1 MASTRVRRSL
11 TQTTTTKS
19 VSFGV
24 VFPGQGSQRVGML
37 EEAAGAFSV
46 VSDAFSE
53 ASEALGYDLWQLV
66 SQGPAEK
73 LSLTEYTQP
82 AILTASVALYR
93 AFTEVNVCQPAAGA
107 GHSLGEYSALVSAGA
122 LSLADGV
129 RLVRQRGAAMQ
140 DAVPVGI
147 GAMAVVMGLDD
158 SVVSEICSSVSSA
171 DGFVGGVNFNAPGQ
185 VVIAGHAAAVD
196 AAVAALKDA
205 GARRAMPLPVSAPF
219 HTPLMQPAAMV
230 MQQAFED
237 VNWSTPQFPVVS
249 NVDGSLQTDPDSI
262 RDSLVQQIS
271 APVLWTT
278 CMATLRKSGCTQF
291 VECGPG
297 NVLSGLS
304 KRIDKSVPIKS
315 IETVAAIE
323 AGVTD
328 L

>member
-1 MASTRVRRSL
+1 M
-11 TQTTTTKS
+11 
-19 VSFGV
+19 SFGV

-37 EEAAGAFSV
+37 EEAAGAFSIV
-46 VSDAFSE
+46 GDTFSE
-53 ASEALGYDLWQLV
+53 ASDALGYDLWHLV
-66 SQGPAEK
+66 SQGPVEK
-73 LSLTEYTQP
+73 LGLTEYTQP

-93 AFTEVNVCQPAAGA
+93 AFSEAHSFQPTAGA
-107 GHSLGEYSALVSAGA
+107 GHSLGEYSALVCAGT
-122 LSLADGV
+122 LSLADGA
-129 RLVRQRGAAMQ
+129 RLVRRRGAAMQ
-140 DAVPVGI
+140 DAVPVGV

-158 SVVSEICSSVSSA
+158 DLVTDTCIRISSA
-171 DGFVGGVNFNAPGQ
+171 DSFVGGVNFNAPGQ
-185 VVIAGHAAAVD
+185 VVIAGHADAVD
-196 AAVAALKDA
+196 AAVVALKDA

-219 HTPLMQPAAMV
+219 HTPLMQPAADV

-237 VNWSTPQFPVVS
+237 ASWATPQFPVVS
-249 NVDGSLQTDPDSI
+249 NVDGSLQTDADSI
-262 RDSLVQQIS
+262 RESLVKQIS

-278 CMATLRKSGCTQF
+278 CMATLREAGCTQF

-315 IETVAAIE
+315 IELVAAIN

>member
-1 MASTRVRRSL
+1 M
-11 TQTTTTKS
+11 
-19 VSFGV
+19 SFGV

-46 VSDAFSE
+46 VSDTFSE

-73 LSLTEYTQP
+73 LGLTEYTQP
-82 AILTASVALYR
+82 AILTASVSLFR
-93 AFTEVNVCQPAAGA
+93 AFSEANAFQPVAGA
-107 GHSLGEYSALVSAGA
+107 GHSLGEYSALVSAGT
-122 LSLADGV
+122 LSLADGA

-140 DAVPVGI
+140 AAVPVGV

-158 SVVSEICSSVSSA
+158 DVVTDTCNSVSTA
-171 DGFVGGVNFNAPGQ
+171 DSFVGGVNFNAPGQ
-185 VVIAGHAAAVD
+185 VVIAGHSAAVD
-196 AAVAALKDA
+196 SAVAALKDA

-219 HTPLMQPAAMV
+219 HTPLMQPAAEV

-237 VNWSTPQFPVVS
+237 VSWSTPQFPVVS
-249 NVDGSLQTDPDSI
+249 NVDGSLQSNADSI
-262 RDSLVQQIS
+262 RDSLVKQIS

-278 CMATLRKSGCTQF
+278 CMATLRGAGCTRF

>member
-1 MASTRVRRSL
+1 M
-11 TQTTTTKS
+11 
-19 VSFGV
+19 SFGV

-37 EEAAGAFSV
+37 EEAAGAFSIV
-46 VSDAFSE
+46 GDTFSE
-53 ASEALGYDLWQLV
+53 ASDALGYDLWHLV
-66 SQGPAEK
+66 SQGPVEK
-73 LSLTEYTQP
+73 LGLTEYTQP

-93 AFTEVNVCQPAAGA
+93 AFSEAHSFQPTAGA
-107 GHSLGEYSALVSAGA
+107 GHSLGEYSALVCAGT
-122 LSLADGV
+122 LSLAAGA
-129 RLVRQRGAAMQ
+129 RLVRRRGAAMQ
-140 DAVPVGI
+140 DAVPVGV

-158 SVVSEICSSVSSA
+158 DVVSDTCNSISSA
-171 DGFVGGVNFNAPGQ
+171 DSFVGGVNFNAPGQ
-185 VVIAGHAAAVD
+185 VVIAGHADAVD
-196 AAVAALKDA
+196 AAVVALKDA

-219 HTPLMQPAAMV
+219 HTPLMQPAADV

-237 VNWSTPQFPVVS
+237 ASWATPQFPVVS
-249 NVDGSLQTDPDSI
+249 NVDGSLQTDADSI
-262 RDSLVQQIS
+262 RESLVKQIS

-278 CMATLRKSGCTQF
+278 CMATLREAGCTQF

-315 IETVAAIE
+315 IELVAAIN

>member
-1 MASTRVRRSL
+1 M
-11 TQTTTTKS
+11 
-19 VSFGV
+19 SFGV

-37 EEAAGAFSV
+37 EEAAEAFSV
-46 VSDAFSE
+46 VSDTFSE
-53 ASEALGYDLWQLV
+53 ASEALGYDLWHLV

-73 LSLTEYTQP
+73 LGLTEYTQP
-82 AILTASVALYR
+82 AILTASVALFR
-93 AFTEVNVCQPAAGA
+93 AFTEANAFQPVAGA
-107 GHSLGEYSALVSAGA
+107 GHSLGEYSALVSAGT

-140 DAVPVGI
+140 DAVPVGV

-158 SVVSEICSSVSSA
+158 DVVTETCNSVSSA
-171 DGFVGGVNFNAPGQ
+171 DSFVAGVNFNAPGQ
-185 VVIAGHAAAVD
+185 VVIAGHSAAVD
-196 AAVAALKDA
+196 SAVTALKDA

-219 HTPLMQPAAMV
+219 HTPLMQPAADV
-230 MQQAFED
+230 MRQAFED
-237 VNWSTPQFPVVS
+237 VNWATPQFPVVS
-249 NVDGSLQTDPDSI
+249 NVDGSLQTNADSI
-262 RDSLVQQIS
+262 RHSLVKQIS

-278 CMATLRKSGCTQF
+278 CMATLREAGCTHF

-297 NVLSGLS
+297 SVLSGLS
-304 KRIDKSVPIKS
+304 KRIDKSVSIKS

>member
-1 MASTRVRRSL
+1 MF
-11 TQTTTTKS
+11 
-19 VSFGV
+19 FGV

-46 VSDAFSE
+46 VSDTFSE
-53 ASEALGYDLWQLV
+53 ASEALDYDLWKLV
-66 SQGPAEK
+66 SQGPSET
-73 LSLTEYTQP
+73 LGLTEYTQP
-82 AILTASVALYR
+82 AILTASVALFR
-93 AFTEVNVCQPAAGA
+93 AFTEANAFQPVAGA
-107 GHSLGEYSALVSAGA
+107 GHSLGEYSALVSAGT

-129 RLVRQRGAAMQ
+129 RLVRRRGAAMQ
-140 DAVPVGI
+140 DAVPLGV

-158 SVVSEICSSVSSA
+158 NVVTNTCNSVSSA
-171 DGFVGGVNFNAPGQ
+171 DSFVGGVNFNAPGQ
-185 VVIAGHAAAVD
+185 VVIAGHSAAVD
-196 AAVAALKDA
+196 SAVVALKDA

-219 HTPLMQPAAMV
+219 HTPLMQPAAEV

-237 VNWSTPQFPVVS
+237 ISWSSPQFPVVS
-249 NVDGSLQTDPDSI
+249 NVDGSLQTNADSI
-262 RDSLVQQIS
+262 RDSLVRQIS

-278 CMATLRKSGCTQF
+278 CMATLRKAGCTHF

>member
-1 MASTRVRRSL
+1 M
-11 TQTTTTKS
+11 
-19 VSFGV
+19 SFGV

-37 EEAAGAFSV
+37 EEAAGAFSI
-46 VSDAFSE
+46 VSDTFSE
-53 ASEALGYDLWQLV
+53 ASDALGYDLWKLV
-66 SQGPAEK
+66 SQGPVEK
-73 LSLTEYTQP
+73 LGLTEYTQP

-93 AFTEVNVCQPAAGA
+93 AFAEANAVQPTAGA

-122 LSLADGV
+122 LSLTDGV
-129 RLVRQRGAAMQ
+129 CLVRQRGAAMQ
-140 DAVPVGI
+140 DAVPVGD

-158 SVVSEICSSVSSA
+158 GVVTDTCASISSE

-185 VVIAGHAAAVD
+185 VVIAGHSAAVNS
-196 AAVAALKDA
+196 AVAALKDA
-205 GARRAMPLPVSAPF
+205 GARRAMALPVSAPF
-219 HTPLMQPAAMV
+219 HTPLMQPAAEV
-230 MQQAFED
+230 MQQVFGD
-237 VNWSTPQFPVVS
+237 VKWSTPQFPVVS
-249 NVDGSLQTDPDSI
+249 NVDGSLQTNADSI
-262 RDSLVQQIS
+262 RDSLVKQIS

-278 CMATLRKSGCTQF
+278 CMATLLQAGCAQF

>member
-1 MASTRVRRSL
+1 MSL
-11 TQTTTTKS
+11 
-19 VSFGV
+19 GV

-37 EEAAGAFSV
+37 EEAAGAFSI
-46 VSDAFSE
+46 VSDTFSE
-53 ASEALGYDLWQLV
+53 ASDALGYDLWQLV
-66 SQGPAEK
+66 SEGPVEK
-73 LSLTEYTQP
+73 LGLTEYTQP

-93 AFTEVNVCQPAAGA
+93 AFAESNTIQPIAGA

-122 LSLADGV
+122 LSLANGV
-129 RLVRQRGAAMQ
+129 CLVRQRGAAMQ
-140 DAVPVGI
+140 DAVPVGV

-158 SVVSEICSSVSSA
+158 GVVTDTCNSISSEDC
-171 DGFVGGVNFNAPGQ
+171 FVGGVNFNAPGQ
-185 VVIAGHAAAVD
+185 VVIAGHSAAVD
-196 AAVAALKDA
+196 SAVAALKDA

-219 HTPLMQPAAMV
+219 HTPLMQPAAEV

-237 VNWSTPQFPVVS
+237 VKWSAPQFPVVS
-249 NVDGSLQTDPDSI
+249 NVDGSLQTNADSI
-262 RDSLVQQIS
+262 RDGLVKQIS

-278 CMATLRKSGCTQF
+278 CMTTLGEAGCTHF

-304 KRIDKSVPIKS
+304 KRIGKSVPIKS
-315 IETVAAIE
+315 IETVSAIE

>member
-1 MASTRVRRSL
+1 M
-11 TQTTTTKS
+11 
-19 VSFGV
+19 SFGV

-46 VSDAFSE
+46 VSDTFTE

-66 SQGPAEK
+66 SHGPAEK
-73 LSLTEYTQP
+73 LGLTEYTQP
-82 AILTASVALYR
+82 AILTASVSLFR
-93 AFTEVNVCQPAAGA
+93 AFTEANSSQPIAGA
-107 GHSLGEYSALVSAGA
+107 GHSLGEYSALVSAGT

-140 DAVPVGI
+140 NAVPVGA

-158 SVVSEICSSVSSA
+158 DVVTDTCNSVSST
-171 DGFVGGVNFNAPGQ
+171 DSFVGGVNFNAPGQ
-185 VVIAGHAAAVD
+185 VVIAGHSAAVEL
-196 AAVAALKDA
+196 AIAALKDA

-219 HTPLMQPAAMV
+219 HTPLMQPAADV
-230 MQQAFED
+230 MQEAFED
-237 VNWSTPQFPVVS
+237 VSWSKPLFPVIS
-249 NVDGSLQTDPDSI
+249 NVDGSLQTNADSI
-262 RDSLVQQIS
+262 RDSLVKQIS
-271 APVLWTT
+271 VPVLWTA
-278 CMATLRKSGCTQF
+278 CMATLIEAGCTHF

-315 IETVAAIE
+315 IDTVEAIE
-323 AGVTD
+323 AGVTY

>member
-1 MASTRVRRSL
+1 M
-11 TQTTTTKS
+11 
-19 VSFGV
+19 SFGV

-37 EEAAGAFSV
+37 EEAAGAFSIV
-46 VSDAFSE
+46 GDTFSE
-53 ASEALGYDLWQLV
+53 ASDSLGYDLWHLV
-66 SQGPAEK
+66 SQGPVEK
-73 LSLTEYTQP
+73 LGLTEYTQP

-93 AFTEVNVCQPAAGA
+93 AFSEAHSFQPTAGA
-107 GHSLGEYSALVSAGA
+107 GHSLGEYSALVCAGA
-122 LSLADGV
+122 LSLADGA
-129 RLVRQRGAAMQ
+129 RLVRRRGAAMQ
-140 DAVPVGI
+140 DAVPVGV

-158 SVVSEICSSVSSA
+158 DVVSDTCNSISSA
-171 DGFVGGVNFNAPGQ
+171 DSFVGGVNFNAPGQ
-185 VVIAGHAAAVD
+185 VVIAGHADAVD
-196 AAVAALKDA
+196 AAVVALKDA

-219 HTPLMQPAAMV
+219 HTPLMQPAADV

-237 VNWSTPQFPVVS
+237 ASWATPQFPVVS
-249 NVDGSLQTDPDSI
+249 NVDGSLQTDADSI
-262 RDSLVQQIS
+262 RESLVKQIS

-278 CMATLRKSGCTQF
+278 CMATLREAGCTQF

-315 IETVAAIE
+315 IELVAAIN

>member
-1 MASTRVRRSL
+1 M
-11 TQTTTTKS
+11 
-19 VSFGV
+19 SFGV

-46 VSDAFSE
+46 VGDTFSE
-53 ASEALGYDLWQLV
+53 ASDALGFDLWHLV
-66 SQGPAEK
+66 SQGPVEK
-73 LSLTEYTQP
+73 LGLTEYTQP

-93 AFTEVNVCQPAAGA
+93 AFSAAHLFQPTAGA
-107 GHSLGEYSALVSAGA
+107 GHSLGEYSALVCAGT
-122 LSLADGV
+122 LSLADGA
-129 RLVRQRGAAMQ
+129 RLVRRRGAAMQ
-140 DAVPVGI
+140 DAVPVGV

-158 SVVSEICSSVSSA
+158 DVVTDTCNSISSA
-171 DGFVGGVNFNAPGQ
+171 DSFVGGVNFNAPGQ
-185 VVIAGHAAAVD
+185 VVIAGHADAVD
-196 AAVAALKDA
+196 AAVVALKDA

-219 HTPLMQPAAMV
+219 HTPLMQPAADV

-237 VNWSTPQFPVVS
+237 ASWATPQFPVVS
-249 NVDGSLQTDPDSI
+249 NVDGSLQTDADSI
-262 RDSLVQQIS
+262 RVSLVKQIS
-271 APVLWTT
+271 APVLWTS
-278 CMATLRKSGCTQF
+278 CMATLREGGCTQF

-315 IETVAAIE
+315 IELVAAIN

>member
-1 MASTRVRRSL
+1 M
-11 TQTTTTKS
+11 
-19 VSFGV
+19 SFGV

-37 EEAAGAFSV
+37 EDAAGAFSV
-46 VSDAFSE
+46 VSDTFSE

-73 LSLTEYTQP
+73 LVLTEYTQP
-82 AILTASVALYR
+82 AIMTASVALFR
-93 AFTEVNVCQPAAGA
+93 AFAEANAFQPLAGA
-107 GHSLGEYSALVSAGA
+107 GHSLGEYSALVSAGT
-122 LSLADGV
+122 LSLPDGV

-140 DAVPVGI
+140 DAVPVGV
-147 GAMAVVMGLDD
+147 GAMAVVMGLADD
-158 SVVSEICSSVSSA
+158 VITDTCNSVSTAES
-171 DGFVGGVNFNAPGQ
+171 FVGGVNFNAPGQ
-185 VVIAGHAAAVD
+185 VVIAGHSVAVD

-219 HTPLMQPAAMV
+219 HTPLMQPAAEV
-230 MQQAFED
+230 MQRAFED
-237 VNWSTPQFPVVS
+237 VNWSTPEFPVVS
-249 NVDGSLQTDPDSI
+249 NVDGSLQSNADSI
-262 RDSLVQQIS
+262 RDSLVRQIS

-278 CMATLRKSGCTQF
+278 CMATLREAGCTNF
-291 VECGPG
+291 IECGPG

-304 KRIDKSVPIKS
+304 KRIDKSVPITS

>member
-1 MASTRVRRSL
+1 MSL
-11 TQTTTTKS
+11 
-19 VSFGV
+19 GV

-37 EEAAGAFSV
+37 EEAAGAFSI
-46 VSDAFSE
+46 VSDTFSE
-53 ASEALGYDLWQLV
+53 ASDALGYDLWQLV
-66 SQGPAEK
+66 SQGPVEK
-73 LSLTEYTQP
+73 LGLTEYTQP

-93 AFTEVNVCQPAAGA
+93 AFVESNAVQPIAVA
-107 GHSLGEYSALVSAGA
+107 GHSLGEYSALVSASA
-122 LSLADGV
+122 LSLANGV
-129 RLVRQRGAAMQ
+129 CLVRQRGAAMQ
-140 DAVPVGI
+140 DAVPVGV

-158 SVVSEICSSVSSA
+158 GVVTDTCNSISSEDC
-171 DGFVGGVNFNAPGQ
+171 FVGGVNFNAPGQ
-185 VVIAGHAAAVD
+185 VVIAGHSAAVD
-196 AAVAALKDA
+196 SAVAALKDA

-219 HTPLMQPAAMV
+219 HTPLMQPAGEV

-237 VNWSTPQFPVVS
+237 VKWSTPQFPVVS
-249 NVDGSLQTDPDSI
+249 NVDGSLQTNADSI
-262 RDSLVQQIS
+262 RNSLVKQIS

-278 CMATLRKSGCTQF
+278 CMATLREARCSHF

-315 IETVAAIE
+315 IETVAAIK

>member
-1 MASTRVRRSL
+1 M
-11 TQTTTTKS
+11 
-19 VSFGV
+19 SFGV

-46 VSDAFSE
+46 VGDTFSE
-53 ASEALGYDLWQLV
+53 ASDALGFDLWHLV
-66 SQGPAEK
+66 SQGPVEK
-73 LSLTEYTQP
+73 LGLTEYTQP

-93 AFTEVNVCQPAAGA
+93 AFSEAHLFQPTAGA
-107 GHSLGEYSALVSAGA
+107 GHSLGEYSALVCAGT
-122 LSLADGV
+122 LSLEDGA
-129 RLVRQRGAAMQ
+129 RLVRRRGAAMQ
-140 DAVPVGI
+140 DAVPVGV

-158 SVVSEICSSVSSA
+158 DVVTDTCNSISSA
-171 DGFVGGVNFNAPGQ
+171 DSFVGGVNFNAPGQ
-185 VVIAGHAAAVD
+185 VVIAGHADAVD
-196 AAVAALKDA
+196 AAVVALKDA

-219 HTPLMQPAAMV
+219 HTPLMQPAADV

-237 VNWSTPQFPVVS
+237 ASWATPQFPVVS
-249 NVDGSLQTDPDSI
+249 NVDGSLQTDADSI
-262 RDSLVQQIS
+262 RVSLVKQIS
-271 APVLWTT
+271 APVLWTS
-278 CMATLRKSGCTQF
+278 CMATLREGGCTQF

-315 IETVAAIE
+315 IELVAAIN

>member
-1 MASTRVRRSL
+1 M
-11 TQTTTTKS
+11 
-19 VSFGV
+19 SFGV

-46 VSDAFSE
+46 VSDTFSE

-73 LSLTEYTQP
+73 LGLTEYTQP
-82 AILTASVALYR
+82 AILTASVALFR
-93 AFTEVNVCQPAAGA
+93 AFSETNAFQPVAGA
-107 GHSLGEYSALVSAGA
+107 GHSLGEYSALVSAGTLA
-122 LSLADGV
+122 LADGV

-140 DAVPVGI
+140 DAVPVGV

-158 SVVSEICSSVSSA
+158 DVVTDTCNSVSTA
-171 DGFVGGVNFNAPGQ
+171 DSFVGGVNFNAPGQ
-185 VVIAGHAAAVD
+185 VVIAGHSAAVD
-196 AAVAALKDA
+196 SAVAALKDA

-219 HTPLMQPAAMV
+219 HTPLMQPAAEV

-237 VNWSTPQFPVVS
+237 VSWSTPQFPVVS
-249 NVDGSLQTDPDSI
+249 NVDGSLQSNADSI
-262 RDSLVQQIS
+262 RDSLVKQIS

-278 CMATLRKSGCTQF
+278 CMATLREAGCTHF